1 MLNVLIPID
10 FSKTSYSAMSYAIEF
25 QKEFNFSIT
34 CLHAYKKNK
43 PRRRVEKFKTYFRSE
58 FRLELIEGDLFSGFE
73 FYENRNTIDLIIMG
87 TKGAQG
93 IKKLFKGS
101 NTSNLMLQTNTPILI
116 IPEKTHYESLN
127 KILWASDFK
136 PLINPNSLDLLK
148 KIALDTGSSIRIAH
162 VKTSNKKTNSQAR
175 IEKRWED
182 QYFGREIRHSFKKI
196 RRSSVSKGINFY
208 LNHKD
213 DNDLLVLI
221 RRQHGF
227 MDKLFRKKHSEE
239 FAQSPTLPVMI
250 IHE

>member
-10 FSKTSYSAMSYAIEF
+10 LSNTSYSAMSYAIEF

-34 CLHAYKKNK
+34 CMHAFKANK
-43 PRRRVEKFKTYFRSE
+43 PRRRVEKFKTHFPFE
-58 FRLELIEGDLFSGFE
+58 FNLKLIQGDLFSCFE
-73 FYENRNTIDLIIMG
+73 HYENRNRIDLIIMG

-116 IPEKTHYESLN
+116 IPEDTHYEPLN

-136 PLINPNSLDLLK
+136 PMINPSALDLLK
-148 KIALDTGSSIRIAH
+148 KIALSTDSSVRIAH
-162 VKTSNKKTNSQAR
+162 VKTSNKKPDSHTKS
-175 IEKRWED
+175 EKKWED
-182 QYFGREIRHSFKKI
+182 DYFGRDIRHSFKKI
-196 RRSSVSKGINFY
+196 RRSSVSKGIKFY

-213 DNDLLVLI
+213 DNSLLVLI
-221 RRQHGF
+221 RREHGLL
-227 MDKLFRKKHSEE
+227 DKLFRKNHSEE